1 MHPIKAVSKCLLEFT
16 AVTPLALRPSHG
28 ATRSVPQAAL
38 PASGLHRRWHGHT
51 GTAPLH
57 LFPWY
62 NVWAN
67 QAVCEA
73 CSCCRGFSRWAQHLS
88 VSRRAAGADSSKC
101 LARVSTRHARKAK
114 QSAFYAC
121 QDVIVL
127 VLIHSPIG
135 FLSDQQLSYLIKP
148 TPSTK
153 RQQVQLQAVCE
164 QPSVWKSFVLL

>member
-1 MHPIKAVSKCLLEFT
+1 MFIGVHSCDPAG
-16 AVTPLALRPSHG
+16 TPAL
-28 ATRSVPQAAL
+28 TRSHAQCPPGCSARQRPAQKVARPYGDGSSALVPMAQRVGK
-38 PASGLHRRWHGHT
+38 PS
-51 GTAPLH
+51 
-57 LFPWY
+57 
-62 NVWAN
+62 
-67 QAVCEA
+67 VCEA
-73 CSCCRGFSRWAQHLS
+73 CSCCRGFSRWAEHLS

-153 RQQVQLQAVCE
+153 RQQVQLQAACE